1 MARRASAVL
10 SGHAAGDQL
19 LRRVSEILLDM
30 MRANDTVCRLGG
42 DEFGIILWECPTGV
56 AENLAESIRAS
67 IERVRF
73 QWDAEV

>member
-1 MARRASAVL
+1 
-10 SGHAAGDQL
+10 
-19 LRRVSEILLDM
+19 